1 MIEFIAV
8 VIFAALI
15 WFFLRNHKKK
25 SENATV
31 KTSPAPA
38 KPIQQ
43 KANPVEKTATP
54 AEKVPEQAAEK
65 PTVAPVATP
74 AVVIESKPVIAQDS
88 SLIPQDSMLKRHYL
102 THVHAMM
109 TTISSARPTDSSL
122 ARHYDTQLTA
132 NIGHYVSNEAAM
144 EKLLAQYA
152 DCQKSAACP
161 AAPAPVTAVVAEA
174 PQIIEEV
181 AVVAEPEVIVEAVAP
196 IETTDES
203 ITTAPQHDVLS
214 NIPTDSTLRR
224 HYLTHLY
231 SQVAATMTPRPTDA
245 TLRRHYDAMLANEV
259 EKQLSK

>member
-43 KANPVEKTATP
+43 KANPVEKVAAP

-65 PTVAPVATP
+65 PTVAPVATA
-74 AVVIESKPVIAQDS
+74 AVVIESKPVIKQDT
-88 SLIPQDSMLKRHYL
+88 SLVPQDSMLKRHYL

-109 TTISSARPTDSSL
+109 AAISSARPTDSSL

-196 IETTDES
+196 IETADES
-203 ITTAPQHDVLS
+203 ITTSPQHEAS
-214 NIPTDSTLRR
+214 IIPTDSTLRR

-231 SQVAATMTPRPTDA
+231 SQVAVTMNVRPTDA
-245 TLRRHYDAMLANEV
+245 TLRRHYDAMLANEI
-259 EKQLSK
+259 ENQLSK